1 MDPCSVILRNA
12 VRSDPTLSISQS
24 APELLGTFAIVLV
37 RTLGEFVQ
45 FLRRERLGAGHS
57 TILPRPAL
65 SCPRLTLLSTRRRCE
80 PFVGRVGLRFRGTLL
95 ALSMS
100 SCKRASASSRL
111 RSCVR
116 YPCALMIT
124 TPSAVIR

>member
-1 MDPCSVILRNA
+1 MLQQRGDVLADIVVARALPEILCM
-12 VRSDPTLSISQS
+12 
-24 APELLGTFAIVLV
+24 FAIVLE
-37 RTLGEFVQ
+37 RALGELVQ
-45 FLRRERLGAGHS
+45 FLRRERLGRLDHS

-80 PFVGRVGLRFRGTLL
+80 PLVGRVGLRCRGTLL

-116 YPCALMIT
+116 YPRASRADGG
-124 TPSAVIR
+124 PFDFPWA